1 MLEEFVTPVHLTS
14 FVEPENQF
22 PSQWGSLVQLNISG
36 QQISDD
42 EIDLAFIG
50 IQEDRSSPSNPGT
63 ATMPDEVRKHL
74 YSLFGDAS
82 TLRLLDLGN
91 IPQGNSVQD
100 TYAAIGQLVEE
111 LLNKNIVPILVGGS
125 HDLTY
130 GQYQGYRH
138 REHLVNLVNVD
149 ERIDLGEVDEK
160 QEMDASNFLLSMLV
174 EQPNFLFNYSHI
186 GYQTYFVEPKAI
198 ETLDQ
203 LSFDCYRLGEVR
215 NNIEDIEPIVRDA
228 DLLSVDMSAIRYS
241 DAPGICNPSPN
252 GVFGEEACQIAW
264 YAGLSDKLSSFGC
277 FEGNPQYDPRGISAQ
292 LMAHM
297 VWYFVH
303 GFYNRKQD
311 QPLDDDQNYL
321 KFLVDLEELDH
332 QLIFYKSKKSGRWWM
347 VLPQS
352 SEDKKRGYTAPK
364 LIPCSYQDYEAACR
378 EELPDRWLR
387 AYHKLV

>member
-1 MLEEFVTPVHLTS
+1 MLEEFVTPVQLNAY
-14 FVEPENQF
+14 VEPEDQF
-22 PSQWGSLVQLNISG
+22 LSQWGNLVQLNQSG
-36 QQISDD
+36 KEINH
-42 EIDLAFIG
+42 EKIDLAFFG
-50 IQEDRSSPSNPGT
+50 IHEDRSSHYNTGS
-63 ATMPDEVRKHL
+63 AAMPDEVRKHL
-74 YSLFGDAS
+74 YKLFGEES
-82 TLRLLDLGN
+82 TLRLMDLGN
-91 IPQGNSVQD
+91 IPQGSSVQD
-100 TYAAIGQLVEE
+100 THAAVSQVVGE
-111 LLNKNIVPILVGGS
+111 LLDKNIVPILIGGS

-130 GQYQGYRH
+130 GQYQGYRS

-160 QEMDASNFLLSMLV
+160 QEMDASNFLLSILV
-174 EQPNFLFNYSHI
+174 EQPNFLFNYSQI

-215 NNIEDIEPIVRDA
+215 HNIEDIEPIVRDA
-228 DLLSVDMSAIRYS
+228 DLLSVDMSAIRCS
-241 DAPGICNPSPN
+241 DVPGIYYPSPH
-252 GVFGEEACQIAW
+252 GFFGEEACQIAW

-277 FEGNPQYDPRGISAQ
+277 YEGNPHYDQRGVSAQ

-297 VWYFVH
+297 IWYFVH

-321 KFLVDLEELDH
+321 KFFVDLDGLDH

-347 VLPQS
+347 VLPDS
-352 SEDKKRGYTAPK
+352 SEVKRRKYTPPK

-378 EELPDRWLR
+378 EEFPDRWLR